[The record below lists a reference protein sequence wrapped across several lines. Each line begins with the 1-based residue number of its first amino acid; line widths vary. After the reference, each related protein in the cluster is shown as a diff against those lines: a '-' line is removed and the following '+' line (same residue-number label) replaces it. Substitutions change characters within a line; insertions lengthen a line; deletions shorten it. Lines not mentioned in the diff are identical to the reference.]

1 MKAPAGPHIVIVDDE
16 PAMRNGLKECL
27 GEENYRITTCADAA
41 EAQNTLTQQ
50 SIDLVITDLVMPG
63 RDGMELLEW
72 IRHHHPRVPVI
83 MITGFSTVASAVEAM
98 RNGAVDYIPKP
109 FELDEVR
116 ITVRKTLHAA
126 ELERENKTLRRQLDT
141 LRPRVKLIGESKV
154 MKDLLKQLDQI
165 AASDLPTLIIGET
178 GTGKELLAREI
189 HARSAR
195 ANRPFLSVNCAA
207 LPETLLE
214 SELFGHTRG
223 AFTGAAKDRD
233 GLFQAADGGT
243 LLLDEIGDISQTAQA
258 QLLRVLQSGEVKRL
272 GENTPTFVDVR
283 VIAATNQPLEE
294 LIEAK
299 RFREDLY
306 FRLNVLNINV
316 PPLRER
322 RDDIPLLAEHILDS
336 CRQGRGLTRLTID
349 PELMKRLVAY
359 DWPGNVRELENTIRR
374 GAVLC
379 QERSLTVD
387 LLPEHIR
394 RSASATGD
402 AARTLEDAECR
413 HIIDIL
419 REVRGNITYAA
430 RILEISRPTL
440 RSKIEKYGIDRQEW
454 RSESI

>member
-1 MKAPAGPHIVIVDDE
+1 MKAPDGPHIVIVDDE
-16 PAMRNGLKECL
+16 AAMRNGLKECL
-27 GEENYRITTCADAA
+27 GEDQYRITTCADAT

-50 SIDLVITDLVMPG
+50 AVDLVITDLVMQG

-72 IRHHHPRVPVI
+72 IRHHHPGIPVI
-83 MITGFSTVASAVEAM
+83 MITGYSTVASAVEAM

-116 ITVRKTLHAA
+116 ITVRKSLHAA
-126 ELERENKTLRRQLDT
+126 QLERENKTLRRQLDS
-141 LRPRVKLIGESKV
+141 LCPPVKLIGESSV
-154 MKDLLKQLDQI
+154 MKSLLKQLDQI
-165 AASDLPTLIIGET
+165 AASDLPTLITGET

-195 ANRPFLSVNCAA
+195 ARQPFLSVNCAA
-207 LPETLLE
+207 LPQTLLE
-214 SELFGHTRG
+214 SELFGHSRG
-223 AFTGAAKDRD
+223 AFTGAARERE
-233 GLFQAADGGT
+233 GLFQAAHGGT

-258 QLLRVLQSGEVKRL
+258 QLLRVLQNGEIKRL

-294 LIEAK
+294 LIENK
-299 RFREDLY
+299 QFREDLY

-322 RDDIPLLAEHILDS
+322 REDIPLLADYILDS

-349 PELMKRLVAY
+349 PELMKRLVDY
-359 DWPGNVRELENTIRR
+359 DWPGNVRELENTVRR

-379 QERSLTVD
+379 QGNSLTID
-387 LLPEHIR
+387 LLPEHIKGTA
-394 RSASATGD
+394 RSAGN
-402 AARTLEDAECR
+402 AARTLEDAERR
-413 HIIDIL
+413 HVIEIL
-419 REVRGNITYAA
+419 REVRGNITYAS

-440 RSKIEKYGIDRQEW
+440 RSKIEKYGIDLSEW
-454 RSESI
+454 RSETP